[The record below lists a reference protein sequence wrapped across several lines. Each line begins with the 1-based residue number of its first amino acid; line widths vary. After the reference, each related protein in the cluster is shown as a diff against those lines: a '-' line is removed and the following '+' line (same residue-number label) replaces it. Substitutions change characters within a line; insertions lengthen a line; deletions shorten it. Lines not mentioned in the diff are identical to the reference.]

1 MEAGVTGLIFG
12 RNMWQR
18 KFEDALKL
26 TEKIK
31 RIMSEYS
38 I

>member
-1 MEAGVTGLIFG
+1 LIFG

-18 KFEDALKL
+18 DLDKALKL

-38 I
+38 V